1 MSIHIGYVSR
11 QVRVSMYYSTMKLS
25 SFLIIILGFTLRK
38 SLAGLVIS
46 SSSDKYD
53 EFSIVKAA
61 VSIFFYFTVFKPLKY
76 NVTLNSNFFRISIK
90 LKPFLSRKI
99 FKDFVQCA
107 NFLLVS
113 RLRCSSLATGTTP
126 AQ

>member
-1 MSIHIGYVSR
+1 MLLRGIYNCILNMMFRGSHYEHSYWIR
-11 QVRVSMYYSTMKLS
+11 QSSGSSLSMYYTTMKLS

-61 VSIFFYFTVFKPLKY
+61 VSIFFKFYCFQTFKVQYHINLKFF
-76 NVTLNSNFFRISIK
+76 SN
-90 LKPFLSRKI
+90 
-99 FKDFVQCA
+99 
-107 NFLLVS
+107 
-113 RLRCSSLATGTTP
+113 
-126 AQ
+126 